1 MTLNGLRE
9 KVFEQFP
16 PEMRFTAEDAAIIVR
31 HREML
36 LSWESTIIKKHYDM
50 LYSHAPTRQIFREGE
65 RERLEGLLS
74 IWWRRV
80 INGPIDDQF
89 WNWMVYVGLAH
100 VLRKVKNPMMIA
112 AWGYIAN
119 NVVTGINAEEAKG
132 TIHSDEAR
140 LLVIAFIKLG
150 KIFTSLV
157 GDGYLSGLAEATGTN
172 LALLETLASQEV
184 GTLMERVRSEL

>member
-140 LLVIAFIKLG
+140 LLVIRKVKNPMMIAAW
-150 KIFTSLV
+150 
-157 GDGYLSGLAEATGTN
+157 GYIAN
-172 LALLETLASQEV
+172 N
-184 GTLMERVRSEL
+184 